1 MTTLLHIDTSI
12 FSAQGESSRLA
23 QAFVDQWRD
32 SHPGAAVIKRDLA
45 LQPIPHLDA
54 AGFQAFIAT
63 PELRSEA
70 QKAVVAYSDVLIDE
84 LKRADVIALGLPLYN
99 FGVPSMLKAYFDH
112 VARAGVTFRYTE
124 RGPIG
129 LLTGKEAFVFAA
141 RGGKY
146 FGTTLD
152 TQTAYVRDFWRF
164 LGIGHVHFIYAEG
177 LALGAGP
184 KQIALSQPRG
194 SLQATIAMR
203 PEPRSTRLSSR
214 STRVGCMERW
224 SESTTV
230 MASKR
235 ESGNG
240 SSSSR
245 PTWNSP
251 CGLRRRAVVTCRGE
265 GSTPTTLAPI
275 PVAMAAMSPRAQP
288 ASSRCSPRCR
298 PMRCR
303 MRS

>member
-23 QAFVDQWRD
+23 QAFVDRWRD
-32 SHPGAAVIKRDLA
+32 SHPGAAVIERDLSQ
-45 LQPIPHLDA
+45 QPIPHLDA
-54 AGFQAFIAT
+54 AGFQAFIAA

-70 QKAVVAYSDVLIDE
+70 QKAVVAYSDALIGE

-112 VARAGVTFRYTE
+112 IARAGVTFRYTE

-152 TQTAYVRDFWRF
+152 TQTAHVRDFLRF
-164 LGIGHVHFIYAEG
+164 LGIDQVHFTYAEG

-184 KQIALSQPRG
+184 KQIALA
-194 SLQATIAMR
+194 QAHAAIAALG
-203 PEPRSTRLSSR
+203 TGQRL
-214 STRVGCMERW
+214 
-224 SESTTV
+224 
-230 MASKR
+230 
-235 ESGNG
+235 
-240 SSSSR
+240 
-245 PTWNSP
+245 
-251 CGLRRRAVVTCRGE
+251 
-265 GSTPTTLAPI
+265 
-275 PVAMAAMSPRAQP
+275 AA
-288 ASSRCSPRCR
+288 
-298 PMRCR
+298 
-303 MRS
+303 